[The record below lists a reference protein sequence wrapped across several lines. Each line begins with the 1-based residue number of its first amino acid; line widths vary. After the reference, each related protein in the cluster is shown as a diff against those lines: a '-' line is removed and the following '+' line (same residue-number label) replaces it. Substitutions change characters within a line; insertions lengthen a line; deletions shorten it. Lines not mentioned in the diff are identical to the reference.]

1 MSPQALDQS
10 KGELEKRASNWSLD
24 LSKSSKVRRLH
35 ALQMHHI
42 KNNGANFMLDSLC
55 VEQLMNLIQ
64 FLNIIWFS
72 NCKAIRNASRLKN
85 YHHTFRVVG
94 NQTQMTKLNKC
105 NQFNPLFTFLFLLA
119 DLHNLMNFSEV
130 QDQIFAITTITRIR
144 HCKIY
149 AKYGTKELHEKKK
162 YSNTQIWD
170 LNLIQILH
178 II

>member
-1 MSPQALDQS
+1 
-10 KGELEKRASNWSLD
+10 
-24 LSKSSKVRRLH
+24 
-35 ALQMHHI
+35 
-42 KNNGANFMLDSLC
+42 MLDSLC

-119 DLHNLMNFSEV
+119 DLHNLMIFSEI
-130 QDQIFAITTITRIR
+130 QDQIFYITTITRIH

-162 YSNTQIWD
+162 ILEYTNLGPKSHSNSSY
-170 LNLIQILH
+170 NLILQAHKTTRLHWYTWLH
-178 II
+178 ISFFDKKEKIYSIKNTHGFTFQKF